1 MTVVAVNLIP
11 REYRERRV
19 VLMRVRRWLVG
30 SVVLSSVVGVAWA
43 VMASRVVENRQ
54 WLAGQ
59 LVSARADAEEKAR
72 LVSEAQSSHS
82 AALRRLASARA
93 VAGHPDWS
101 VLLALL
107 ARARGEG
114 LVLERVE
121 VRPVVKA
128 EPKNEPDDNGQG
140 TGTSVA
146 SRSEPTY
153 QLDIRGVAESQ
164 SLVAQYLLSLE
175 RIGLFESVRLRETKP
190 RTIGARGVVEFGVD
204 CAIAAGVKSAAQGS
218 SRSSSVNSEGGPG
231 R

>member
-1 MTVVAVNLIP
+1 MTLAAVNLIP
-11 REYRERRV
+11 RAYRERRV
-19 VLMRVRRWLVG
+19 VLSRARRWMFGTVALA
-30 SVVLSSVVGVAWA
+30 STVGVAWA
-43 VMASRVVENRQ
+43 VMSSRVVENRQ

-59 LVSARADAEEKAR
+59 LVAARADAEEKSR
-72 LVSEAQSSHS
+72 LVAEAQLSHS

-121 VRPVVKA
+121 VRPVVKT
-128 EPKNEPDDNGQG
+128 EPKNESESNANGAD
-140 TGTSVA
+140 TRA
-146 SRSEPTY
+146 ALHSEPLY

-175 RIGLFESVRLRETKP
+175 RIGLFDSVRLQETKP
-190 RTIGARGVVEFGVD
+190 RTIGARGVVEFGLD
-204 CAIAAGVKSAAQGS
+204 CAIAAGAKANSKGS
-218 SRSSSVNSEGGPG
+218 SRSASVNSDGGPG